1 MHNLLYCKIHIFI
14 CDFVWCS
21 ALVCLTLDTPKLGG
35 GSEKIANK
43 FAFSL
48 TLH

>member
-21 ALVCLTLDTPKLGG
+21 ALVCLTLNKFGG